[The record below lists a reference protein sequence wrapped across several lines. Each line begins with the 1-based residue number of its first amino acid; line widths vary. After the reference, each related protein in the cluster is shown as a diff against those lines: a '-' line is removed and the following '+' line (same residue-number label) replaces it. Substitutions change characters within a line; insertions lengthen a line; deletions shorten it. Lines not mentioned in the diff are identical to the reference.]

1 MSAQENKELVR
12 RFCEERWNKQ
22 NYAVVD
28 ELLTADQVEEHKAW
42 MSRVHAVYRD
52 MRFSIDDIIA
62 EADLVALHFTVDGAL
77 AHPLTGVGEADDQIH
92 WAGLALVRVLDGKV
106 VDDRAFFDE
115 VGTLLLTST
124 E

>member
-12 RFCEERWNKQ
+12 RFCDERWNKQ

-42 MSRVHAVYRD
+42 MSRVHAVYRE

-62 EADLVALHFTVDGAL
+62 EADLVALHFSVDGVLAHAL
-77 AHPLTGVGEADDQIH
+77 AGVGGADDRVH

-106 VDDRAFFDE
+106 VEDRAFFDE